1 MVFPYFPLFCR
12 TFRGGS
18 RVGHKKCAR
27 RGGLG
32 GGFITL
38 TPHVPRYGGVSLQT
52 KTAERRRR
60 HLCLVSPARAF
71 QRSAA
76 TGSQRKFANFL
87 SKSRKIRKDFF
98 YYISC
103 YPGQTFSTF
112 VEPFFVIL
120 SFFIK

>member
-60 HLCLVSPARAF
+60 HLCLVSPARVVGC
-71 QRSAA
+71 Q
-76 TGSQRKFANFL
+76 TVLQNRKP
-87 SKSRKIRKDFF
+87 KKRRKD
-98 YYISC
+98 
-103 YPGQTFSTF
+103 
-112 VEPFFVIL
+112 
-120 SFFIK
+120 